1 MVGHFR
7 FLLSRKG
14 NHLKALGKRWCNLC
28 FIKIMLMAV
37 KELVRGEKSIQE
49 VIVQSRIPIS
59 GSRKGK
65 EQTDMKAI

>member
-1 MVGHFR
+1 MMV
-7 FLLSRKG
+7 
-14 NHLKALGKRWCNLC
+14 LC

>member
-1 MVGHFR
+1 MICGSHGDVFKQGSDMMV
-7 FLLSRKG
+7 
-14 NHLKALGKRWCNLC
+14 LC